1 MLDGSGLVTTIGLN
15 TKTGEVENKIF
26 GLTGL
31 VKKTG
36 FNTKNETLR
45 QIALLLLIM
54 INLKVKYL
62 SRTRKF
68 SNK

>member
-15 TKTGEVENKIF
+15 TKIGEVENKIF
-26 GLTGL
+26 GLSGL

-36 FNTKNETLR
+36 FNTKNETIR

-62 SRTRKF
+62 IRTRKF